1 MQLTPLSLY
10 QPESLSFRVD
20 EYDAVCLPIAPGVA
34 LFRNTAHHPRV
45 KHFFNSMHQS
55 AYAFYLNNDKLMIGP
70 VSNAKKASFFLCQI
84 NTSHPAGIEIVD
96 YIGGVSAEE
105 YHSMNMLSM
114 AGAKFISNKEMTYPI
129 VSHDHEYFILEE
141 KKHYDLDLR
150 EHGIYKLRLTTL
162 KRAIKRGNDDL
173 PVRIS
178 EINDEQPH
186 AKMFSYSAFRHK
198 GEKLVLVKGEPWL
211 ALRVRSTDEAK
222 EVLGLSFIEKP
233 YIDDPFCLGL
243 QLAQLKVF
251 SDNISLCTNAK
262 EESLYFSALKDVEC
276 MEDIASY
283 VKNRNPNNHVHE
295 IKTKKAKTIA
305 KKPDV
310 PIIALQSENGM
321 AISVSVKKVTKPAKK
336 KTAAAPS
343 KVTAEIKSIHCS
355 PKLKIH
361 SFSSL
366 EAAGCRVDIKWSY
379 ADKGQSLRY
388 WVPTQPMEDL
398 QIISELVAIRDVL
411 LVKTAAAGVPIS
423 VGAEDLDMVVSKG
436 AIKRMIR
443 SDSTKLRQG
452 WDSARYLMA
461 RCFGGK
467 IEVEKELP
475 FALEKSPAIEILSL
489 DSPAEAEM
497 LNSPLGPVR
506 MSHHAIKR
514 VMERREKGAINTWAF
529 TLEALAN
536 AQIKGKPNSFK
547 QLKHDKQAQYIVGS
561 GWRFVVSHDEGNPF
575 GRVVFTAYPTLSK
588 LAV

>member
-20 EYDAVCLPIAPGVA
+20 EYDAVCLPIVPGVA
-34 LFRNTAHHPRV
+34 LFRNTDHHSRV
-45 KHFFNSMHQS
+45 KQFFNSMHHS
-55 AYAFYLNNDKLMIGP
+55 AYAFYLNEDKLIIGP
-70 VSNAKKASFFLCQI
+70 VSNTKKASFFLCQI
-84 NTSHPAGIEIVD
+84 NSSRPAGIEIVD

-114 AGAKFISNKEMTYPI
+114 AGAKFISNKEMNYPI

-162 KRAIKRGNDDL
+162 NRAIKRGNDDL

-178 EINDEQPH
+178 EINEEQPH

-222 EVLGLSFIEKP
+222 EVLSLSFIEQP

-251 SDNISLCTNAK
+251 SDNISLCASAK
-262 EESLYFSALKDVEC
+262 EESLYLSALKHTTC
-276 MEDIASY
+276 MADIAEY
-283 VKNRNPNNHVHE
+283 VKDRNPHNQVNKV
-295 IKTKKAKTIA
+295 KPAA
-305 KKPDV
+305 KKVEAPV
-310 PIIALQSENGM
+310 VVINSGKVM
-321 AISVSVKKVTKPAKK
+321 AISVAIKKVSKSSKK
-336 KTAAAPS
+336 KKSIAAP
-343 KVTAEIKSIHCS
+343 KKTVEIKSIHCT

-361 SFSSL
+361 SYSSL
-366 EAAGCRVDIKWSY
+366 EATGCRVDIKWSY
-379 ADKGQSLRY
+379 ADKGESLRY
-388 WVPTQPMEDL
+388 WVPTQPMDDL

-497 LNSPLGPVR
+497 VNSPLGPVR

-514 VMERREKGAINTWAF
+514 VMERREKGTINTWAF